1 MKKFPNAFVII
12 ISVIVLSWILT
23 NLIPQ
28 GAYQRVTDSK
38 TGLTKVVSNS
48 YEQITSQNLSVFD
61 LLVAIPKG
69 ITGRA
74 DVIVLILLLGG
85 SFYII
90 EKTGALNQGLNKL
103 VRLLKGKEVIALIL
117 VSALFTAAGATIGM
131 QEELIAMMPI
141 LLLFGRSLG
150 YDVFTTLYMSYGSTV
165 LGSSF
170 SPSNP
175 FAVLVAQKE
184 AGLPLLSGSELRFVV
199 LFIAFTVWILYLLR
213 YSKKNR
219 VEKISMSSTH
229 DTLSLRSKA
238 ILISLGITFGIVIYG
253 LLELEW
259 GFNELSASFFGLGI
273 VSGLIGKLGLN
284 KTGESYIAGFK
295 EMVFAA
301 MIIGLANSISLI
313 LTEGM
318 IIDTIV
324 YGLFAPLK
332 SLSPSSSAVLMMV
345 SQTILHFPVP
355 SYSGQAVMTMP
366 VLIPLSDLIGISRQT
381 CILAYQYGVVM
392 ADMLVPTNGALMAIM
407 AISGVPYNKW
417 LRFALKP
424 TSLMLLVGAIAIIV
438 SVATG
443 YS

>member
-117 VSALFTAAGATIGM
+117 VSALFTATGATIGM

-199 LFIAFTVWILYLLR
+199 LFIAFTVWILYLLQ

-229 DTLSLRSKA
+229 DILSLRSKA

-273 VSGLIGKLGLN
+273 VSG
-284 KTGESYIAGFK
+284 
-295 EMVFAA
+295 
-301 MIIGLANSISLI
+301 
-313 LTEGM
+313 
-318 IIDTIV
+318 
-324 YGLFAPLK
+324 
-332 SLSPSSSAVLMMV
+332 
-345 SQTILHFPVP
+345 
-355 SYSGQAVMTMP
+355 
-366 VLIPLSDLIGISRQT
+366 
-381 CILAYQYGVVM
+381 
-392 ADMLVPTNGALMAIM
+392 
-407 AISGVPYNKW
+407 
-417 LRFALKP
+417 
-424 TSLMLLVGAIAIIV
+424 
-438 SVATG
+438 
-443 YS
+443 